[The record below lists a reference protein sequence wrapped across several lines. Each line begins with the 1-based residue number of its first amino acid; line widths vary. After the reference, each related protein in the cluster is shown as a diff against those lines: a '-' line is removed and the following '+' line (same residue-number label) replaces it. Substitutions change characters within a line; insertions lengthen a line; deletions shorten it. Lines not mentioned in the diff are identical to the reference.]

1 MEPVVVVLIGIVAMY
16 FAIMLHNADDIDAR
30 IAEAKKK
37 REKDKELENLGR
49 VIRSLFKEDSND

>member
-1 MEPVVVVLIGIVAMY
+1 MVLIGLVAMY